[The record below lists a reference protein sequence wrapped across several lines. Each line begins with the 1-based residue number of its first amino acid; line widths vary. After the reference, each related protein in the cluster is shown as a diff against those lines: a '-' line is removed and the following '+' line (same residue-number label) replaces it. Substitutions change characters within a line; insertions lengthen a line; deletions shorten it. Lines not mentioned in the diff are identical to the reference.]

1 MNHENQSA
9 NGSWLGLR
17 RAVVLIVSLAI
28 IGFFLLTE
36 HRAHLFGILP
46 YLFLLACP
54 FMHFFM
60 HGGHGKHGSG
70 QGTSLSNPGADKRR

>member
-9 NGSWLGLR
+9 NGSWLGSR
-17 RAVVLIVSLAI
+17 RALVLIVFLAI
-28 IGFFLLTE
+28 VGFFLFTE

-70 QGTSLSNPGADKRR
+70 GEGQGR

>member
-1 MNHENQSA
+1 MNHENQSG
-9 NGSWLGLR
+9 NGGWLGSR
-17 RAVVLIVSLAI
+17 RSLVLLVFLAI
-28 IGFFLLTE
+28 IGFFLFTE

-46 YLFLLACP
+46 YLLLLACP

-70 QGTSLSNPGADKRR
+70 GEGHH